1 MFQKLGFFL
10 LLLSLLQ
17 CINSKHNF
25 KISKKESFFNNLGG
39 EPSTLHPIR
48 STDYTSSVVQSHV
61 LETLL
66 RRNSDTYEWE
76 PSLAKKWAMS
86 PDGKTISFEIFDNIQ
101 WSDGKPLT
109 TQDIKFSFTACTDPA
124 YGGLHYLPY
133 FEKIKSATIVS
144 GTKIKFEVKEPY
156 FGNLQVL
163 AGTMKIIPEHIYKDP
178 KLKLSKTV
186 VGSGPYLISH
196 YIRGKVLVLK
206 KNPYWKGV
214 ENQTDGKRF
223 LFPSI
228 VFRFVSDATDV
239 LLRMEKEQLDFTALS
254 SESYLKKTNS
264 APWGSKI
271 KKVEYSNKKPA
282 GYSFIGFNLQRELF
296 KDVRVRKAL
305 AHLFNREFINEK
317 FMYNRRELAR
327 GPWYFWSEYADPSVL
342 SILFNFKEAT
352 RLLREAGW
360 TDEDQNAVLEKKIKG
375 VKKEFEFTLMIPSG
389 GSSID
394 KWLTFYQQ
402 DLKKAGIKLNLKFL
416 DWTSFLKL
424 KEDKNFD
431 AVFLGWSSSAVDL
444 DPKQIWH
451 SSSSKKGGSNFI
463 SYSNSEVDALI
474 DLGRSKLDKK
484 ERIQYFQK
492 VYRLIAEDVPYIFLF
507 NARQKFYGVNQRIET
522 YRPNRNYELGLFY
535 WTFKQPE

>member
-1 MFQKLGFFL
+1 MFQKIGFFL
-10 LLLSLLQ
+10 LLLSLVQ
-17 CINSKHNF
+17 CINYKYNF
-25 KISKKESFFNNLGG
+25 KTSKKESVFYNLRS
-39 EPSTLHPIR
+39 EPATLHPIR
-48 STDYTSSVVQSHV
+48 SVDYSSAVILKYV
-61 LETLL
+61 LESLL
-66 RRNSDTYEWE
+66 RKNSDTWEWE
-76 PSLAKKWAMS
+76 PSLAKKWTIS
-86 PDGKTISFEIFDNIQ
+86 PDRKTMTFEIFDNLQ

-109 TQDIKFSFTACTDPA
+109 TQDIKFSFSAYINPA
-124 YGGLHYLPY
+124 YGGISSLHF
-133 FEKIKSATIVS
+133 FEKIKSATILS
-144 GTKIKFEVKEPY
+144 ETKIKFEVKEPY
-156 FGNLQVL
+156 FGNFETL
-163 AGTMKIIPEHIYKDP
+163 ADMKIIPEHIYKDP
-178 KLKLSKTV
+178 KLKLSKTMI
-186 VGSGPYLISH
+186 GSGPYIISR
-196 YIRGKVLVLK
+196 YIRGKILVLK

-214 ENQTDGKRF
+214 ENKTDGKRF

-228 VFRFVSDATDV
+228 AFRFVSDPTDV
-239 LLRMEKEQLDFTALS
+239 LLRMEKEQLDFTTLS
-254 SESYLKKTNS
+254 SEDYVKKTNS

-271 KKVEYSNKKPA
+271 KKVEFSNKEPA

-317 FMYNRRELAR
+317 FMYNKQELAR
-327 GPWYFWSEYADPSVL
+327 GPWYFWSEYADPSVPP
-342 SILFNFKEAT
+342 ILFDFKEAQ

-360 TDEDQNAVLEKKIKG
+360 TDKDQNAVLEKNIKG
-375 VKKEFEFTLMIPSG
+375 VKKEFEFTLMLPSG
-389 GSSID
+389 ISSAE
-394 KWLTFYQQ
+394 KYFTFYQQ

-431 AVFLGWSSSAVDL
+431 AVVSSWRGGGIDL

-451 SSSSKKGGSNFI
+451 SSSSQKGGSNFI
-463 SYSNSEVDALI
+463 SYSNPEVDALI

-522 YRPNRNYELGLFY
+522 YRPSWNYELGLFY